1 MKWQYVLYLSI
12 SRWWRITIKWTEYTS
27 LLNRTLTELQ
37 FKKNNTHFKLNIWHI
52 SLLTLPKIS
61 VRSLKFFEIFA
72 ESVIWSFLYHYK
84 LTVFSMHASVLVTPL
99 SLVFSLYI
107 YVGAIHLMVD
117 RSKNVHPLTQSLPVS
132 WSSLS
137 VWLS

>member
-12 SRWWRITIKWTEYTS
+12 RRWWRITIKWTEYTS

-84 LTVFSMHASVLVTPL
+84 LTVFSIYMPPFW
-99 SLVFSLYI
+99 SLLYHLYSLYI

-117 RSKNVHPLTQSLPVS
+117 RSKNVYLLTQSLPVS

>member
-12 SRWWRITIKWTEYTS
+12 RRWWRITIKWTEYTS

-52 SLLTLPKIS
+52 SLLTLLKIS
-61 VRSLKFFEIFA
+61 VRSLKFFEIF
-72 ESVIWSFLYHYK
+72 EEGVIWSFLYHYK
-84 LTVFSMHASVLVTPL
+84 LAVFSIHACILVTPL
-99 SLVFSLYI
+99 SLVVSLYI

-117 RSKNVHPLTQSLPVS
+117 RSKNVYLLTQSLPVS